1 MIKLSDHFTFR
12 TLIRFTLP
20 SIAMMVFTS
29 IYGVVDGFFVSN
41 FVGETQFTAV
51 NFIMPFLM
59 MLGGIGFMF
68 GTGGAAL
75 VGKTLGEG
83 DTAKANRLFSLIVY
97 VSIACGVVIAVL
109 GFFFLR
115 PVAILL
121 GAEGAMLEYC
131 ITYGSILLLSLP
143 ALFLQY
149 EFQSFCVTAEKPK
162 LSLYVMLAAGI
173 TNMVLDALF
182 MVVFGWGVAGAAIA
196 TAISQYVGGVVPLVY
211 FALPND
217 SLLRLT
223 RAKTDLR
230 ALMLAC
236 TNGSS
241 ELLSNISMSLVSM
254 LYNVQLLQ
262 YADEAGVFAY
272 GVLMYVNF
280 VFLSVFIGFSVG
292 TAPLISY
299 HYGAG
304 NHKELRSLRR
314 KSLFFILLSS
324 LLMLGAS
331 QLLAAPLS
339 SLFVGYNPA
348 LYALTLRGFR
358 IFSFS
363 FLFAGIAIYGSSF
376 FTALNNGLVSALISF
391 LRTLLFQIGAVLLLP
406 LILEVDGIWLSVVV
420 AECVAAVMTLIFL
433 IALRKKYRY

>member
-12 TLIRFTLP
+12 TLLRFTLP
-20 SIAMMVFTS
+20 SIVMMVFTS
-29 IYGVVDGFFVSN
+29 IYGVVDGFFISN
-41 FVGETQFTAV
+41 FVGELEFTAV

-83 DTAKANRLFSLIVY
+83 ERDRANRQFSLVIY
-97 VSIACGVVIAVL
+97 TSIACGIVVAAI
-109 GFFFLR
+109 GFFVLR
-115 PVAILL
+115 PVAVLL
-121 GAEGAMLEYC
+121 GAEGDMLDHC
-131 ITYGSILLLSLP
+131 MTYGSILLLSLP
-143 ALFLQY
+143 ALFLQF

-162 LSLYVMLAAGI
+162 LSLAVMLSAGI
-173 TNMVLDALF
+173 ANMVLDALF
-182 MVVFGWGVAGAAIA
+182 MAVFKWGVVGAALA
-196 TAISQYVGGVVPLVY
+196 TAISQYVAGVVPLVY
-211 FALPND
+211 FLLPND

-223 RAKTDLR
+223 RARPDASVLLR
-230 ALMLAC
+230 TC

-254 LYNVQLLQ
+254 LYNVQLLR
-262 YADEAGVFAY
+262 YADEAGVSAY
-272 GVLMYVNF
+272 GVMMYVNF
-280 VFLSVFIGFSVG
+280 VFLSIFIGFSVG

-304 NHKELRSLRR
+304 NHEELRSLRR
-314 KSLFFILLSS
+314 KSLLFIALTS
-324 LLMLGAS
+324 LAMLGTS
-331 QLLAAPLS
+331 QLLAAPFS
-339 SLFVGYNPA
+339 ALFVGYNPA

-358 IFSFS
+358 LFSFS

-391 LRTLLFQIGAVLLLP
+391 LRTLLFQIAAVMLLP
-406 LILEVDGIWLSVVV
+406 LVLDVDGIWLSVVV
-420 AECVAAVMTLIFL
+420 AELIAAVMTAIFL
-433 IALRKKYRY
+433 FALRKKYRY